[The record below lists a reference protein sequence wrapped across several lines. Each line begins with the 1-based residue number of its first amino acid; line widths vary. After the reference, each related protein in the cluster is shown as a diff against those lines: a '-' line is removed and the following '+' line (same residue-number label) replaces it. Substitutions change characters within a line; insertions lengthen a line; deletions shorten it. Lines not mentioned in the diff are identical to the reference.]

1 MNSVSRM
8 VEVKTYDILLKSL
21 RHTYR
26 TVNLKWVRGIKAT
39 SLAEASAIAIKQNPN
54 LGITPTTVS
63 MGWPTHT

>member
-1 MNSVSRM
+1 MAEM
-8 VEVKTYDILLKSL
+8 KTYDILLKSL

-39 SLAEASAIAIKQNPN
+39 SLAEASAIAIQQNPN